1 VSVESI
7 VKYVRKRHR
16 FTTSAT
22 TVKRVLNAAGLARR
36 PGRGS
41 KDKCKSEQQ
50 LQLGGMKLVEVA
62 LEETGYLDALTTAV
76 AEHLADEVPD
86 EPMMPVDRSNRDEF
100 GRFLPSYNERYRK
113 AEGEAIGPGFAS
125 VEIKRE
131 ELDFGRLHVKGARH
145 AVIGRK
151 LLALM
156 TSPLLSSGRWDGIRV
171 PRGALL
177 RELCGYAYMPSTLE
191 LFAREL
197 KLVGVA
203 NTMWDTH
210 ALLWWEQTAQW
221 GSPRYAAVMFIDE
234 TNKPVWTDLFSQSSK
249 VSNVGRVMPSLESV
263 YFHSGY
269 GVPLWMVSHS
279 GRMPLV
285 KAVPELLTQ
294 FSELH
299 AEAEI
304 GRIVVIDAEGNSVPF
319 LKQLEQ
325 APEPRAWVTR
335 LKPSIMQGK
344 QIIEYTQP
352 HEYRDGDRIRE
363 GLVDLNDPEQRGK
376 VFRCRVIEI
385 ERRGKGTR
393 TYLGASTLLDR
404 AEWNAEQLANL
415 YFERWPKQEA
425 NFRAV
430 NQAVGIKQV
439 HGYGKQLV
447 DNVAVVTKL
456 DAIEKRIVARKG
468 RLVEC
473 KTKREQDSQYLSE
486 QQDLLRE
493 TQRRNNTLNR
503 RLLRAVTRDRTTNAD
518 LCEIV
523 EEQRQLTQKER
534 RLARNVAQGS
544 KKLVE
549 RDTQIERD
557 SSLLLRDE
565 QQQQVLQSRR
575 RILKHDVEL
584 DSIFGVLKV
593 GLVLAIQYVLK
604 EYFNN
609 AHMNPIT
616 FLERIASLPATL
628 SVEPTTETL
637 TFAYNCRDPEVM
649 ALLHMHCDSINA
661 RALRTRSGRILQ
673 MRVELAPPPRH
684 PPPRRAKLNDRFHP
698 R

>member
-1 VSVESI
+1 
-7 VKYVRKRHR
+7 
-16 FTTSAT
+16 
-22 TVKRVLNAAGLARR
+22 
-36 PGRGS
+36 
-41 KDKCKSEQQ
+41 
-50 LQLGGMKLVEVA
+50 MKLVELA

-76 AEHLADEVPD
+76 VEHVADETPD
-86 EPMMPVDRSNRDEF
+86 EAIMPVDRGDRDEF
-100 GRFLPSYNERYRK
+100 GRFLSSYNERYRK
-113 AEGEAIGPGFAS
+113 GEWDAIGPGFAS

-131 ELDFGRLHVKGARH
+131 EVDLGRLHVKGARH
-145 AVIGRK
+145 AVIERK

-177 RELCGYAYMPSTLE
+177 EELCGYAYMPSTLE

-197 KLVGVA
+197 KFVGVA
-203 NTMWDTH
+203 NTMWNTH
-210 ALLWWEQTAQW
+210 ALLWLEQTSHW
-221 GSPRYAAVMFIDE
+221 GSPRNATVLFVDE

-285 KAVPELLTQ
+285 KAVPELLNE
-294 FSELH
+294 FSALH
-299 AEAEI
+299 GEADI

-325 APEPRAWVTR
+325 APVPRAWVTR

-344 QIIEYTQP
+344 QILETTQSN
-352 HEYRDGDRIRE
+352 EYRDGDRIRE
-363 GLVDLNDPEQRGK
+363 GLVDLNDPEEPGK

-385 ERRGKGTR
+385 ERRSKGTC
-393 TYLGASTLLDR
+393 TYLGASTLLGRD
-404 AEWNAEQLANL
+404 EWNAEQLANL

-430 NQAVGIKQV
+430 NQATKLKQV
-439 HGYGKQLV
+439 HGYGKQHV

-456 DAIEKRIVARKG
+456 DELEKRIVALQGK
-468 RLVEC
+468 LAESE
-473 KTKREQDSQYLSE
+473 TKREQERIHLSE
-486 QQDLLRE
+486 QQALLHD
-493 TQRRNNTLNR
+493 TQRRNDALNR
-503 RLLRAVTRDRTTNAD
+503 QLQRAVARNRNTNTD
-518 LCEIV
+518 LREIV

-534 RLARNVAQGS
+534 RLVHSVAKNS

-549 RDTQIERD
+549 RDTKIERNR
-557 SSLLLRDE
+557 SQLLRHK
-565 QQQQVLQSRR
+565 QTQQVLQSRR

-593 GLVLAIQYVLK
+593 GLVLAIQYVLR
-604 EYFNN
+604 EYLNN
-609 AHMNPIT
+609 ARMNPIT

-628 SVEPTTETL
+628 CVQPTTETL

-649 ALLHMHCDSINA
+649 ALLHMHCDRINA

-673 MRVELAPPPRH
+673 MQVEVAPPPRH
-684 PPPRRAKLNDRFHP
+684 PPPRRAKTTDRFHP
-698 R
+698 S